1 MTLHHPY
8 DDTLARYAAG
18 RLGAGPRLVVGT
30 HLHSCAECRAR
41 VGLFECV
48 GGALLDEAPVAA
60 VRPDL
65 FAETLKRIEGLDAAP
80 APARMRAA
88 PVSPLDGLKMP
99 PWRSLAGFQ
108 WRRLTLPYA
117 PDANV
122 IMLKVAP
129 GQKMPHH
136 THRGVEYTQILQGAF
151 HDDFGRYV
159 AGDCV
164 EADEEVD
171 HQPMVD
177 SDVECI
183 CLAAFDGNLRLRGF
197 IGRMAQPFLGL

>member
-8 DDTLARYAAG
+8 DDTLSRYAAG
-18 RLGAGPRLVVGT
+18 QLGAGPSLVVAT
-30 HLHSCAECRAR
+30 HLGGCAECRAR
-41 VGLFECV
+41 IGLFEAV
-48 GGALLDEAPVAA
+48 GGALLHEAPAAA

-65 FAETLKRIEGLDAAP
+65 FAATLRRLDEPGPTRVPISAAP
-80 APARMRAA
+80 
-88 PVSPLDGLKMP
+88 LDSVEMA
-99 PWRSLAGFQ
+99 PWRRVTRNFQ

-136 THRGVEYTQILQGAF
+136 THSGTEYTQILQGSF

-159 AGDCV
+159 AGDCI
-164 EADEEVD
+164 EADEDIE
-171 HQPMVD
+171 HQPTVD
-177 SDVECI
+177 SDLECI
-183 CLAAFDGNLRLRGF
+183 CLAAFDGRLRLTGWLSRVV
-197 IGRMAQPFLGL
+197 QPLLGI